1 MRKILTTALLILSFL
16 IDAQGYQENFD
27 GIGNGLQE
35 WTLYGDNGVP
45 EHYVAD
51 YQKPWIEKNLYLYN
65 LNPFKKFAIST
76 SKYTDSNIKADRWMV
91 SPVISVTSD
100 NHTLYWEEYAVD
112 PYNTDGFKIKISENA
127 GDKKEDFIKEIY
139 SVEEAS
145 NKPTFKSL
153 DLSEYIGKEIRV
165 AFINNS
171 TNKFLL
177 AIDNIYLG
185 GKDISNPNL
194 LEYTAKSTKS
204 IEMKWQ
210 GSTDVELLLKK
221 YNEVPSSTDKGI
233 KVNSD
238 YTIVDDLEEG
248 TLWHAY
254 LKDNKS
260 NAMWIGPYP
269 VGTAHNLPYKQDF
282 ESDILK
288 QNIYA
293 EDFYISDRKIFDKNE
308 NKFIMTSSLVDDTTS
323 NQFYLPPIFIP
334 KGANVHIKFDMMH
347 INNLADPQIA
357 LYSYD
362 LRGNRPSYLW
372 YKDIEEFDKLVT
384 VDEEIGTFDEEGVYN
399 LALVY
404 KTNYNPTNEINILCI
419 DNLQIGTKEQLSV
432 YETKQD
438 KAISIAPN
446 PASSH
451 FVINHKEQ
459 LKTIEVF
466 DTLGRMIK
474 SYSPQD
480 QYDIQ
485 QLPKGVYLVKISTK
499 DNYTVIKKLIKK

>member
-1 MRKILTTALLILSFL
+1 MKKIYLIVSVISGFL

-27 GIGNGLQE
+27 GIGKGLQE

-45 EHYVAD
+45 EYYVAD
-51 YQKPWIEKNLYLYN
+51 YQEPWIEKNLYLYN

-76 SKYTDSNIKADRWMV
+76 SKYTDSGIKADRWMV

-112 PYNTDGFKIKISENA
+112 PQNPDGFKIKVSENA
-127 GDKKEDFIKEIY
+127 GNKKEDFIKEIY
-139 SVEEAS
+139 SVESAS
-145 NKPTFKSL
+145 NRPTFKSL
-153 DLSEYIGKEIRV
+153 DLSEYIGKTIRV

-171 TNKFLL
+171 TDKFLL

-185 GKDISNPNL
+185 GKAISNPNL
-194 LEYTAKSTKS
+194 LEYAATSSKSV
-204 IEMKWQ
+204 EMKWQ
-210 GSTDVELLLKK
+210 GSKDVELLLKK

-233 KVNSD
+233 KVNGD

-269 VGTAHNLPYKQDF
+269 VGTAYNLPYKQDF
-282 ESDILK
+282 EGDVLK

-293 EDFYISDRKIFDKNE
+293 EDFLISDKKIFDQGE
-308 NKFIMTSSLVDDTTS
+308 NKFIMTSSIADDITF

-334 KGANVHIKFDMMH
+334 KGANIRIKFDMMH
-347 INNLADPQIA
+347 VNNLAEPQIA

-362 LRGNRPSYLW
+362 IRGNRPSYLW
-372 YKDIEEFDKLVT
+372 HKDIEEFDKLVV
-384 VDEEIGTFDEEGVYN
+384 VDEEIGSFGEDGVYN
-399 LALVY
+399 LAFVY
-404 KTNYNPTNEINILCI
+404 KTNYNPTNEINVLCI
-419 DNLQIGTKEQLSV
+419 DNLQIGTIEQLSV
-432 YETKQD
+432 HEAKQD

-451 FVINHKEQ
+451 FVISHKDQ

-474 SYSPQD
+474 SYSPQN